1 MSAPAGKTTYNNTA
15 THYRKINFS
24 LANDSLTSFE
34 EKKMPS
40 GEILK
45 LAVQVLIAFIG
56 AIGNIFVTIVI
67 GRLGRKKKQ
76 VDFYVQSLAIAD
88 LGTLLLTFPL
98 AAIKEKLPLNWP
110 FGEFACLY
118 LSPVPE
124 IFYGASV
131 WCITVIAKERYRS
144 TFTMRAPA
152 LNKNSISLKRAK
164 TITAFV
170 WVISFL
176 IFSLPV
182 YFVVEYHERPN
193 GDKWC
198 GPVWPSWDRELVLAR
213 VYIGLLTLFSYFLP
227 LIFVS
232 FTYFTISRA
241 INKSNLFIKAMK
253 RGNMVMVGGQSNV
266 GRSVRLKHNKR
277 VKKILTPV
285 VLVFAVTM
293 LPLNVLR
300 LIIVVWP
307 AIAAQK
313 YYENLLYAVSV
324 FIIANS
330 SSNPVIYSVVSS
342 DFRRAIRS
350 LYKGQ
355 EWTINFSSLVQFQP
369 FVRSS
374 NWKTGQQATVPRVEG
389 LFPSLPF
396 GIFKKI
402 ESDAYPL

>member
-1 MSAPAGKTTYNNTA
+1 MSAKSTYNNTA
-15 THYRKINFS
+15 THYQNINFP

-34 EKKMPS
+34 EKEMPS

-45 LAVQVLIAFIG
+45 LTVQVLIAFFG
-56 AIGNIFVTIVI
+56 AIGNIFVAIVI

-76 VDFYVQSLAIAD
+76 VDFYVQTLAIAD
-88 LGTLLLTFPL
+88 LGTLLLAFPL
-98 AAIKEKLPLNWP
+98 AAVKEKLSSKWP

-131 WCITVIAKERYRS
+131 WCITVIAKERYRN
-144 TFTMRAPA
+144 FTTRAPV
-152 LNKNSISLKRAK
+152 LNKNIISLKRAK

-182 YFVVEYHERPN
+182 YFVVEYQERPN
-193 GDKWC
+193 GEKWC
-198 GPVWPSWDRELVLAR
+198 GPVWPSWDSELVLAR
-213 VYIGLLTLFSYFLP
+213 VYIGLLTLFSYILP

-253 RGNMVMVGGQSNV
+253 RGNVVMAGGKSSAS
-266 GRSVRLKHNKR
+266 RSVRLKHNKR

-293 LPLNVLR
+293 LPLNVFR
-300 LIIVVWP
+300 LILVFWP
-307 AIAAQK
+307 AIAEQK

-324 FIIANS
+324 FVMANS
-330 SSNPVIYSVVSS
+330 SSNPVIYSVVSK
-342 DFRRAIRS
+342 DFRRAIRN
-350 LYKGQ
+350 LNKGQ
-355 EWTINFSSLVQFQP
+355 EWTINFSSFVRFPQP
-369 FVRSS
+369 FVRSFH
-374 NWKTGQQATVPRVEG
+374 WKKRQQATVPQVEG
-389 LFPSLPF
+389 LFLSLPC

-402 ESDAYPL
+402 ESDALP